1 MGLSCP
7 VIRKIGDNQTAL
19 DDFER
24 NFFQKE
30 DKTFSDEF
38 YAILSDYENRLD
50 RATKNTILP
59 DNPNMKKV
67 EAFVEYVNRKAIE
80 IKDSCEK

>member
-30 DKTFSDEF
+30 DKTIWEIIASFPTVYIHKWKRTCNYDIYIGESNNE
-38 YAILSDYENRLD
+38 IG
-50 RATKNTILP
+50 RAH
-59 DNPNMKKV
+59 V
-67 EAFVEYVNRKAIE
+67 
-80 IKDSCEK
+80 